1 MNEET
6 KDDSQ
11 YEPIYRAAN
20 ASVAE
25 IVMAL
30 LEAEGIPV
38 TSESLQV
45 PMYDGI
51 MVTAKGYWGD
61 LLVPSDR
68 AEEARKLIEAYDDK
82 GEPPET
88 EESTTDEVG

>member
-6 KDDSQ
+6 NDDSQ

-20 ASVAE
+20 ASIAE
-25 IVMAL
+25 IVTAL

-38 TSESLQV
+38 TPKSLQV
-45 PMYDGI
+45 PWYDGI

-68 AEEARKLIEAYDDK
+68 ADEARKLIEAYDDK
-82 GEPPET
+82 GDPPDA
-88 EESTTDEVG
+88 EESTTDAHG